1 MNLTCA
7 RAVEALGAKW
17 DEIDLAKKLWT
28 IPAPRMK
35 SNRQHIVPLSELA
48 VRVLEQRL
56 KVRTGDFVFSGPVG
70 RPVSHTYFALAPG
83 RLGLDLAAPHSWR
96 SIWRDWAGDIGRIDF
111 DLAEAAIAHALSAT
125 VRAYRRETAIDAR
138 RGPME
143 RYSHWLAGDAE
154 DNIVAFPKRA

>member
-1 MNLTCA
+1 M
-7 RAVEALGAKW
+7 
-17 DEIDLAKKLWT
+17 
-28 IPAPRMK
+28 
-35 SNRQHIVPLSELA
+35 
-48 VRVLEQRL
+48 EQRL
-56 KVRTGDFVFSGPVG
+56 TVRTGDFVFSGPAG

-83 RLGLDLAAPHSWR
+83 RPGLDLAAPHSWR
-96 SIWRDWAGDIGRIDF
+96 SIWRDWAADIGRIDS
-111 DLAEAAIAHALSAT
+111 DLAETAIAHALSAT